1 MEWRN
6 RGWNGGQRYKHQR
19 TIANIWILTSY
30 FECSFMKL
38 QPKAKEEFQ
47 FFCRNF
53 MGVLAFLPLIWS
65 FVVNW
70 LKTHSDKKCRTWSYL
85 DQVLCHSRHAG
96 AAAMPKWDADCQ
108 KINAKYALTK
118 DYMSFKQAMDVLPL
132 RNWVSFKAWPK
143 IITAGFAQRHS

>member
-1 MEWRN
+1 MNKIR
-6 RGWNGGQRYKHQR
+6 RFGFLV
-19 TIANIWILTSY
+19 TI
-30 FECSFMKL
+30 
-38 QPKAKEEFQ
+38 
-47 FFCRNF
+47 RNF
-53 MGVLAFLPLIWS
+53 RRTTVLILNALLCSCSQKPKENFNFFARMIWAPLAFLPLIWL
-65 FVVNW
+65 FVVKL
-70 LKTHSDKKCRTWSYL
+70 LKTHSDKKCRSWSYL

-143 IITAGFAQRHS
+143 ITTAGFAQRHS